1 MQNIISPPGAWI
13 VTGGM
18 NAGVMKHVGEAVRDY
33 TLKHGSKNIITTIGV
48 ACWGCVLNREN
59 LVSKTGCW
67 PANYTSVASSN
78 LSGRDC
84 PLDPNHTHFILADD
98 GTSGMY
104 GMEIGLRSEL
114 ERAISNSPTVE
125 RGMFDMFYLQLMFD
139 MFCLQLMFDMFCLN

>member
-1 MQNIISPPGAWI
+1 
-13 VTGGM
+13 M

-48 ACWGCVLNREN
+48 ACWGCVQNREN
-59 LVSKTGCW
+59 LVSRTGCW

-114 ERAISNSPTVE
+114 ERAISNSPTGSE
-125 RGMFDMFYLQLMFD
+125 RGMFDVFVYDRHARSFKRSICHHFLVTF
-139 MFCLQLMFDMFCLN
+139 